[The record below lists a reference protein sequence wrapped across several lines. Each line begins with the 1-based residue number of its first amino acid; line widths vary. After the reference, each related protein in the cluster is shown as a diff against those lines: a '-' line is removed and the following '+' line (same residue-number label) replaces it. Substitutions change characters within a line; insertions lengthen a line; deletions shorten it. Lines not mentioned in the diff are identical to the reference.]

1 MNAISGIQ
9 LAGTITVHTF
19 GALAR
24 RLNRLNE
31 RPSAANENRK
41 QNSPITIA
49 DGAVIS
55 VNDFTGR
62 FQRTNSVLDPAE
74 GVLELVRASMRG
86 RRFSK
91 EWPRVA
97 KTGPIAKIAQLRC
110 PVTLAIPDDLASYFT
125 LLRRFAQLRTKT
137 FIV

>member
-1 MNAISGIQ
+1 M
-9 LAGTITVHTF
+9 HTF

-62 FQRTNSVLDPAE
+62 FQRTNSDPAE
-74 GVLELVRASMRG
+74 GVLESVRASMRG
-86 RRFSK
+86 RRFS
-91 EWPRVA
+91 RVA
-97 KTGPIAKIAQLRC
+97 KGCEDWPNCENC